1 MYMGYRLVM
10 SWRNGEHV
18 VVRAVAFGGADV
30 SAIACNHHFRDEEV
44 ETVERGSA
52 GLGAVID
59 G

>member
-1 MYMGYRLVM
+1 VM

-18 VVRAVAFGGADV
+18 VVRVVAFSGADV

-52 GLGAVID
+52 GLGAVRWVSRVC
-59 G
+59 